1 MADCLLLTTDADE
14 FAEEIER
21 HADFPLRI
29 IASRSPDQAL
39 AEYRG
44 QSVVLGEPGMI
55 AAVLENMPEVE
66 WVQSTWAG
74 VTPLISCERRDYVLT
89 GVKGIFGP
97 QMSEYVLGYLLAHE
111 LRVVERAQAQ
121 RKHRWAATPSGVLQ
135 GKRLGVMGTGS
146 IGQHIARVAANFGV
160 SVTGLSR
167 SGAAA
172 PVFET
177 VRPVEQ
183 LYEFLEGIDYLVSTL
198 PQTDATANL
207 LDAAALAKLHRH
219 AYFINVG
226 RSNVID
232 DAALIDALHNGGIA
246 GAVLDVFDEEPLPD
260 DSPLWDTPNLS
271 ITAHIAAISHPEL
284 IAPIFIDNYC
294 RYVQGQ
300 PLQYVIDFNA
310 GY

>member
-1 MADCLLLTTDADE
+1 MSDCLLLTSDADK
-14 FAEEIER
+14 FAEEIKR
-21 HADFPLRI
+21 LADFPLCI
-29 IASRSPDQAL
+29 SVCKSPAQAL
-39 AEYRG
+39 EVYAG
-44 QSVVLGEPGMI
+44 QAVVFGEPAMI
-55 AAVLENMPEVE
+55 AAVLEKTPEVE

-74 VTPLISCERRDYVLT
+74 VTPLVSCKRRDYVLT

-111 LRVVERAQAQ
+111 LKFVERMRAQ
-121 RKHRWAATPSGVLQ
+121 RERDWAAIPSGVLQ

-146 IGQHIARVAANFGV
+146 IGQHLARTAASFGV

-167 SGAAA
+167 SGVAA
-172 PVFET
+172 PNFET
-177 VRPVEQ
+177 VRPVDQ

-198 PQTDATANL
+198 PQTDATDSL
-207 LDAAALAKLHRH
+207 LDAAALAKLPRH

-232 DAALIDALHNGGIA
+232 DAALIDALRDGGIA
-246 GAVLDVFDEEPLPD
+246 GAALDVFDEEPLPH

-271 ITAHIAAISHPEL
+271 VTPHIAAISHPAL
-284 IAPIFIDNYC
+284 ITPIFIDNFR
-294 RYVQGQ
+294 RYLRGHA
-300 PLQYVIDFNA
+300 LQYVVDFDA